1 MDRKTLAA
9 GLVALALVF
18 IVLSQTGVLTDL
30 QRQLDLKLHKD
41 YARVDLVYD
50 PGTNPLSIVYLYGNE
65 QVDISTTTT
74 GRIVAIP
81 SISATINFQNM
92 MDSDKVEV
100 KVKAQYGQA
109 TYGVASITLDPYPYG
124 TTQPADPLEKVVI
137 SGTWSSIKSAGNSQT
152 ITVDGKANLWG
163 RMSYLASKL
172 VASPPDPGA
181 TKDLKVPVT
190 IFVIVT
196 VNGVVTQQSQSIVAV
211 GTVKNIPPSASITI
225 TSATVSGAFSP
236 LSVIPR

>member
-1 MDRKTLAA
+1 MDRKTLAV
-9 GLVALALVF
+9 GLVALALVL
-18 IVLSQTGVLTDL
+18 IILSQTGVFTEL
-30 QRQLDLKLHKD
+30 QRQLELKLNKN

-50 PGTNPLSIVYLYGNE
+50 PGSNPLSIVYLYGSE

-74 GRIVAIP
+74 GRIVAVP

-92 MDSDKVEV
+92 IDSDQVQV
-100 KVKAQYGQA
+100 KVKVQYGQA
-109 TYGVASITLDPYPYG
+109 TYGGASITLDPYPYG
-124 TTQPADPLEKVVI
+124 TGQTPDPLEKTVI
-137 SGTWSSIKSAGNSQT
+137 SGTWSSIKNAGNSQT
-152 ITVDGKANLWG
+152 ITVDGKTNLWG

-172 VASPPDPGA
+172 VQSPPDPGA
-181 TKDLKVPVT
+181 TKELRVPVT

-196 VNGVVTQQSQSIVAV
+196 VNGVVTQQSQSVVAV

-236 LSVIPR
+236 LNVIPR